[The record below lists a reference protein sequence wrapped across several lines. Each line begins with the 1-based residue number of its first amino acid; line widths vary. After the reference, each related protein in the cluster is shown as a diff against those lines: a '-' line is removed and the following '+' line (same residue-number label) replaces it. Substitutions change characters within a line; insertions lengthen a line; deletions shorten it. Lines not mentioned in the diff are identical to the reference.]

1 MEINMIEALNKVMTK
16 LEQLPES
23 EQERIAKIILNEVE
37 KQELTVSSS
46 ASFSL
51 ENQPFVGMWKDRK
64 VIPSPKPT
72 TWEDFFEKTPL
83 PSEDFMEQRIDLP
96 LQTREDLF

>member
-1 MEINMIEALNKVMTK
+1 MIEALNKVMTK

-37 KQELTVSSS
+37 KQELTVSS
-46 ASFSL
+46 SL

>member
-1 MEINMIEALNKVMTK
+1 MIEALNKVMTK

-37 KQELTVSSS
+37 KQELTILSS

-64 VIPSPKPT
+64 EM
-72 TWEDFFEKTPL
+72 EDSSQWVRQL
-83 PSEDFMEQRIDLP
+83 RREQW
-96 LQTREDLF
+96 QG

>member
-37 KQELTVSSS
+37 K
-46 ASFSL
+46 
-51 ENQPFVGMWKDRK
+51 
-64 VIPSPKPT
+64 
-72 TWEDFFEKTPL
+72 
-83 PSEDFMEQRIDLP
+83 
-96 LQTREDLF
+96 

>member
-1 MEINMIEALNKVMTK
+1 MIEALNKVMTK

-51 ENQPFVGMWKDRK
+51 EN
-64 VIPSPKPT
+64 
-72 TWEDFFEKTPL
+72 
-83 PSEDFMEQRIDLP
+83 
-96 LQTREDLF
+96 

>member
-1 MEINMIEALNKVMTK
+1 MIEALNKVMIK

-37 KQELTVSSS
+37 KQELILLSST
-46 ASFSL
+46 SFSL

-64 VIPSPKPT
+64 
-72 TWEDFFEKTPL
+72 E
-83 PSEDFMEQRIDLP
+83 MENSSQWVRQLR
-96 LQTREDLF
+96 REQWQG

>member
-1 MEINMIEALNKVMTK
+1 MIEALNKVMTK

-23 EQERIAKIILNEVE
+23 EQERIAQIILNEVE
-37 KQELTVSSS
+37 KQELKVLSS

-64 VIPSPKPT
+64 ETQNSYQWVRQ
-72 TWEDFFEKTPL
+72 L
-83 PSEDFMEQRIDLP
+83 RREQW
-96 LQTREDLF
+96 QG